1 MRTIMRIIRCMLP
14 RSFFAQLVLGT
25 ILAQTLALACYLS
38 YVVVSSRHNTQR
50 ALEARIARQ
59 IDRLAAACT
68 EQIRQGDTESLRD
81 LLEMAEIAPS
91 IQSTRLTDLQGN
103 TIASSKGGL
112 GRGLEA
118 EERAI
123 LPSVSAQHI
132 FHARNG
138 QVEAVTPL
146 MEKGR
151 PVALLWLEPN
161 ITVGAS
167 NTATILRIAFTYGLL
182 ALIVNLLPIFLIVRR
197 MTTPIRLLSR
207 ATQRVLRGSGRD
219 PEFPLPITTR
229 NEAGVLTKNF
239 NIMVLELEEQR
250 SGLLE
255 TLALL
260 DSMLGNAPVGFAFLD
275 RQFHFVRRN
284 DFFADMFPT
293 DTQSGSGLDGALF
306 HDVQAQAAEVFRT
319 GKASRN
325 VELVIPADG
334 SPRTWLMQFYPV
346 CIQNDEVRWVG
357 IVGAEITERLRAEET
372 LRRTEKLAAAGRL
385 AASVAHEINNPLESV
400 TNLLYILRHHQPMDS
415 VAIEFIE
422 VAQAE
427 LARVG
432 AVTQQTLRFYRQ
444 SVSRAETD
452 MTEIVDSVV
461 SLYHAR
467 LVNSRIALV
476 RQSVGDASLSC
487 FAGEM
492 RQLMANLVVNAID
505 AMGTGGTLTIRT
517 RRTATNP
524 GVRIAVADTGC
535 GMSEQTLRRIFEAFF
550 TTKQATGTGLGLWVS
565 SEIIE
570 KHGGSA
576 RVRSREGKGT
586 CFSIFF
592 PDLIVDQNLTP
603 VEAPLQTARS

>member
-1 MRTIMRIIRCMLP
+1 MRFLRRMLP
-14 RSFFAQLVLGT
+14 RSFFAQLVLCT
-25 ILAQTLALACYLS
+25 ILAQTLALTCYLS
-38 YVVVSSRHNTQR
+38 YVVVSSRHSTQR
-50 ALEARIARQ
+50 ALETRIARQ
-59 IDRLAAACT
+59 IDLLAAACT
-68 EQIRQGDTESLRD
+68 EQIRQGDNETLRE

-103 TIASSKGGL
+103 TIASSKGGV
-112 GRGLEA
+112 GRGLDA

-123 LPSVSAQHI
+123 LPTVTGQHI

-167 NTATILRIAFTYGLL
+167 NTGTILHIAFTYGLL
-182 ALIVNLLPIFLIVRR
+182 ALLVNLLPIFLIVRR

-207 ATQRVLRGSGRD
+207 ATHRVLRGSLRD

-239 NIMVLELEEQR
+239 NIMVQELEEQR
-250 SGLLE
+250 RGLLE

-260 DSMLGNAPVGFAFLD
+260 DSMLGNAPIGFAFLD
-275 RQFHFVRRN
+275 SNFHFVRRN
-284 DFFADMFPT
+284 DFFVDMFPM
-293 DTQSGSGLDGALF
+293 DAQSGSDLDDTLF
-306 HDVQAQAAEVFRT
+306 RDVQAHAAEIFRS
-319 GKASRN
+319 GQASRN
-325 VELVIPADG
+325 VELVVPAGG
-334 SPRTWLMQFYPV
+334 SSRTWLMQFYPV
-346 CIQNDEVRWVG
+346 RIRKDEVRWVG
-357 IVGAEITERLRAEET
+357 IVAAEITERLRAEET

-400 TNLLYILRHHQPMDS
+400 TNLLYILRHHQPMDT

-467 LVNSRIALV
+467 LVNSRITVV
-476 RQSVGDASLSC
+476 RQNVGDATLSC

-492 RQLMANLVVNAID
+492 RQLLANLVVNAID

-517 RRTATNP
+517 RRTSTTP
-524 GVRIAVADTGC
+524 GIRIAVADTGY
-535 GMSEQTLRRIFEAFF
+535 GMSQETLRRIFEAFF

-570 KHGGSA
+570 KHGGCV

-592 PDLIVDQNLTP
+592 PDAPTDETPKPAEALIS
-603 VEAPLQTARS
+603 TAQS